1 MLAGAPRPSAAAP
14 ADGDA
19 ARSNQRVVV
28 YVDHSQLLDK
38 QMEEAADK
46 SRMWMQEDVTKAL
59 EGEFG
64 FDVVEDAGD
73 EEIPT
78 IIVRLGWVKYE
89 DSIYHIELETQWPD
103 HPPERIGAWDYNAYN
118 NTVLISFVL
127 DKLPAAIEQLAEG
140 PTPEPDAEAEAGA
153 DDSSDHADEP
163 VADTGD
169 DVEPGPVVDE
179 DKPAII
185 GPVGIA
191 GIATAVGGLGIT
203 GVALGLAARD
213 STVTTDTMQEWD
225 QTVREPT
232 RGRVAWPAIGLGLA
246 AAGITMVIV
255 DLTVL
260 RKRRQRAVSVVP
272 SMGPSVVGTE
282 LRLRF

>member
-1 MLAGAPRPSAAAP
+1 MKLRLALLVCMLAGAPRPSAAAP

-127 DKLPAAIEQLAEG
+127 DKLPAVVEQLAEG
-140 PTPEPDAEAEAGA
+140 RIVGRLLAIV
-153 DDSSDHADEP
+153 SS
-163 VADTGD
+163 
-169 DVEPGPVVDE
+169 
-179 DKPAII
+179 
-185 GPVGIA
+185 
-191 GIATAVGGLGIT
+191 LQ
-203 GVALGLAARD
+203 LAA
-213 STVTTDTMQEWD
+213 QEG
-225 QTVREPT
+225 VH
-232 RGRVAWPAIGLGLA
+232 
-246 AAGITMVIV
+246 
-255 DLTVL
+255 L
-260 RKRRQRAVSVVP
+260 RSC
-272 SMGPSVVGTE
+272 
-282 LRLRF
+282 